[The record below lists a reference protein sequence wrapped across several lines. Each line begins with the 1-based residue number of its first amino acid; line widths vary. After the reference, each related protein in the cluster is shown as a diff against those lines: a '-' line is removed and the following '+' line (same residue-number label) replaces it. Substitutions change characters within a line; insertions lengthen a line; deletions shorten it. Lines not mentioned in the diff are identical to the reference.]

1 MRKVS
6 LIIYE
11 FDELPKDVQDDLI
24 EKCDLTHIFE
34 EDAQLY
40 LDNKA
45 EELEDIF
52 QDVNI
57 SYSGFWS
64 QGDGASFTCKS
75 VNILN
80 LITEEAIRRGVKH
93 GRLLTDNAIHNIIDD
108 LEVSIYRHNYR
119 YSHNCSVDVNSD
131 YRGNEYRIGNAV
143 ADFIQQTVKKEHDRI
158 ANDIY
163 KHLETLWYDTN
174 EEENVKEFLRCFEYY
189 EDGRHYYDTP

>member
-11 FDELPKDVQDDLI
+11 FDELTKDVQDDLI

-34 EDAQLY
+34 DDAQLY

-45 EELEDIF
+45 EELEGIF
-52 QDVNI
+52 KDVDI

-119 YSHNCSVDVNSD
+119 YYHNCSVDVNSD
-131 YRGNEYRIGNAV
+131 YYGNKYRIGNAV
-143 ADFIQQTVKKEHDRI
+143 ADFIQQTVKEEHDKI
-158 ANDIY
+158 ANGIY

-189 EDGRHYYDTP
+189 EDGKKYYDTP